1 MLRPRALQVWAQ
13 LPLRGPAQVGYQYRL
28 GCVRGTIGGLF
39 PRRWRS

>member
-1 MLRPRALQVWAQ
+1 MLRPRVPQVCAQ

-28 GCVRGTIGGLF
+28 RWFRGTIGRLL